1 MAQLLC
7 NDVLKRIP
15 SDFDNEENS
24 DDSESED
31 NLVEYNNR
39 QVSFLIFLCGAVKM
53 LFSVENK
60 TEDGDLDVGKVK
72 SVMLNLTLP
81 PESIPQWGAML
92 SGKIL

>member
-1 MAQLLC
+1 
-7 NDVLKRIP
+7 
-15 SDFDNEENS
+15 
-24 DDSESED
+24 
-31 NLVEYNNR
+31 
-39 QVSFLIFLCGAVKM
+39 M